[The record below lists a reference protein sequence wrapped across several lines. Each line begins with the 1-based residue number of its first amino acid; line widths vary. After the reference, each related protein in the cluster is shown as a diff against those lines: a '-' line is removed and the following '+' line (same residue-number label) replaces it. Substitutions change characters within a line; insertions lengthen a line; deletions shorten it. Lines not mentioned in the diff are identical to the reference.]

1 MNNREWRIK
10 QVERG
15 VARGLQDPRD
25 LESVLAHGYVT
36 KPIDWVRQLSIDAA
50 KEIDSNYKPR
60 KRANAKHRTAG
71 QVSATANT
79 E

>member
-10 QVERG
+10 QVERS

-25 LESVLAHGYVT
+25 LESVLAYGYVT
-36 KPIDWVRQLSIDAA
+36 KPVDWIRQLAIDAA

-60 KRANAKHRTAG
+60 KPANAKHYTAG
-71 QVSATANT
+71 
-79 E
+79 